1 MDFLWFWGDFSGGGF
16 LGFYGFW
23 IIFCKDNLYV
33 HRKEAKLKN
42 LNTLFLLNEDQTNDK
57 K

>member
-1 MDFLWFWGDFSGGGF
+1 MDFLWFWGDFSGG
-16 LGFYGFW
+16 GFW

-42 LNTLFLLNEDQTNDK
+42 LNSLFLLNEDQTNDK